1 MKFSTAKFYRPI
13 SLGFYF
19 QQYLFKNVLAIS
31 TIIYRS
37 DKWSHGKSKG
47 LALAAEGRWDL
58 LFIAHESTL
67 TTALMQIV
75 FARACLIRT
84 TGMIIINPLPLALLY
99 FNHTYFNESSLWTH
113 HPWLSTT

>member
-1 MKFSTAKFYRPI
+1 MCHYILYRRRIETLSPFQKNFSHCMKFSTAKFYRPI

-47 LALAAEGRWDL
+47 LALAAEGR
-58 LFIAHESTL
+58 
-67 TTALMQIV
+67 
-75 FARACLIRT
+75 
-84 TGMIIINPLPLALLY
+84 
-99 FNHTYFNESSLWTH
+99 
-113 HPWLSTT
+113 